1 MGLEYCYFYAQAY
14 LPTVF
19 FGNVFIMKAS
29 GLFVVLFVSS
39 ALFGCGSS
47 SLSPAASIDQKQIDH
62 AVRQAAEAN
71 NVVGESVLRDG
82 GKVSLA
88 VRLQDG
94 DKAAGELYLRVDC
107 ASGRVD
113 WVYGDILD
121 RKASPSRKERRYAS
135 GTSLYSQPLALSES
149 TASAIHRLNAV
160 KKACERTPSWREIAY
175 NRKNETQLLLEISS
189 LQTQADGSVRFWAA
203 VDYPYLAHIRQYKAP
218 YARRAGFYQVDCQK
232 QSYSLLHVYYLDQQQ
247 TITDGGMQ
255 SRPPVLSIPQATG
268 DSATLLSAI
277 CSQENL
283 SQTLLPPEPRGKRLP
298 NFSAL
303 PDPDANIATQLAQR
317 RVAPPRQVLKTLRVE
332 GTRSF
337 LSGSAAARLNKPS
350 FFQQEIFVEPTSI
363 PGVFHVTS
371 QEGDNRTE
379 QMSFLGM
386 IPISQMLYSAEE
398 QNVCQVD
405 RLELR
410 GDWEKMPVYGQLGYW
425 QRVRITDLM
434 TNQSNRESEVICK
447 VAREISA
454 RELHSQLQG
463 KAKELKCH
471 VVGGKIDEISTFYY
485 LEDYG
490 FSFALGSA
498 STKYSLDSH
507 VTEVR

>member
-1 MGLEYCYFYAQAY
+1 
-14 LPTVF
+14 
-19 FGNVFIMKAS
+19 MKAS
-29 GLFVVLFVSS
+29 GLFVVLSVSS
-39 ALFGCGSS
+39 ALFGCSS
-47 SLSPAASIDQKQIDH
+47 SSIPPAVSIDQKQIDQV
-62 AVRQAAEAN
+62 VRQAAEEN
-71 NVVGESVLRDG
+71 NVVEESVLRDG

-88 VRLQDG
+88 VRFLNG
-94 DKAAGELYLRVDC
+94 DKAAGELYLRADC
-107 ASGRVD
+107 ANGRAD

-121 RKASPSRKERRYAS
+121 KKASPVRKERRYAN
-135 GTSLYSQPLALSES
+135 GTALYSPPLALSES
-149 TASAIHRLNAV
+149 AASAVHRLDAV
-160 KKACERTPSWREIAY
+160 KKACERAPSWREIAY
-175 NRKNETQLLLEISS
+175 NRKNETQLLLDVSS

-203 VDYPYLAHIRQYKAP
+203 VDYPYLAYIRLYKAP
-218 YARRAGFYQVDCQK
+218 YARRAGFYKVDCQG

-255 SRPPVLSIPQATG
+255 NRPPVLSIPQSTG

-277 CSQENL
+277 CSRENL
-283 SQTLLPPEPRGKRLP
+283 SQTLLPPEARGKRLP

-303 PDPDANIATQLAQR
+303 PEPDANVSTQLAQR
-317 RVAPPRQVLKTLRVE
+317 SAAPPRQTLKALRIE

-350 FFQQEIFVEPTSI
+350 FFQQEILIEPTSI

-379 QMSFLGM
+379 QVSFLGM

-398 QNVCQVD
+398 QNVFQVD

-434 TNQSNRESEVICK
+434 TNQSNRESEVICR
-447 VAREISA
+447 VARDVSA
-454 RELHSQLQG
+454 GDLHSRLQG
-463 KAKELKCH
+463 RAKELKCH
-471 VVGGKIDEISTFYY
+471 VVGGKIDEISTYYY

-490 FSFALGSA
+490 FAFPLGSA